1 MRRLLPLLTLP
12 ALWAGAA
19 LGQTATLSTTFHS
32 TQALREAAE
41 GYVRAQLG
49 TETETETETETD
61 VVADRV
67 DDRVRLPACA
77 SPLAA
82 TRTSSGSNARWTVA
96 LRCEGPQSWTLYV
109 PVRITRFET
118 VLVAVRNLPAGTTL
132 STADL
137 RSERRDTALLTQGY
151 VSAATSV
158 VGQQLSRPVATGAAL
173 SPTAVARA
181 AVVKRGETVT
191 LVGRSNGFEVRAQG
205 KALADA
211 AVGDRVTVENSS
223 SRRVVTGLVQADG
236 VVEISL

>member
-49 TETETETETETD
+49 SETD

-96 LRCEGPQSWTLYV
+96 LRCAGPQSWTLYV